1 MRLGFRY
8 LLLKFQLLLATE
20 DGQDMVEYCLI
31 AALIAMACVASTNAF
46 AKLLLHSYNSIAV
59 AFDNLV

>member
-20 DGQDMVEYCLI
+20 DGQDMVEYFLI

-46 AKLLLHSYNSIAV
+46 AKLLLQSYNSIAV